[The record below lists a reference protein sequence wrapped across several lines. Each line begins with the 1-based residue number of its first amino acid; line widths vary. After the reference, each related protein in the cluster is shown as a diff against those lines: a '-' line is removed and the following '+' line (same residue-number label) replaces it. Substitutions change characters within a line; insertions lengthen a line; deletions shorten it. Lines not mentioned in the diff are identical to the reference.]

1 LNQKFFGRRVETN
14 LSSPLPPSR
23 VFSKKRSEATA
34 RWYDAGTQGGAKRL
48 NRQQNKKS
56 ATKVQALSLQSA
68 HIIHTGEHMSI
79 EIKTIEA
86 FSVTGFQA
94 RTTNAAEQN
103 PQTGKIGGLW
113 QQFFGSALFAPTA
126 GVVGVYSN
134 YESDAMGAFDVTAGA
149 LSSTEKPANTQ
160 TVQIQ
165 AGQYLVFR
173 GKGAMPQAVIDAW
186 VQIWQHF
193 GQPRTDVERVYR
205 TDFEQY
211 IGADEVAVH
220 IGVRRLPAA

>member
-1 LNQKFFGRRVETN
+1 VKASERQSSQKT
-14 LSSPLPPSR
+14 
-23 VFSKKRSEATA
+23 
-34 RWYDAGTQGGAKRL
+34 
-48 NRQQNKKS
+48 
-56 ATKVQALSLQSA
+56 ATKVQSFSLQSA
-68 HIIHTGEHMSI
+68 HIIRTGEHMST
-79 EIKTIEA
+79 ETKTIDA

-103 PQTGKIGGLW
+103 PHTGKIGGLW
-113 QQFFGSALFAPTA
+113 QQFFGSSLFQPTA

-134 YESDAMGAFDVTAGA
+134 YESDAFGAFDVTAGVPSEA
-149 LSSTEKPANTQ
+149 IASGTAPANTQ

-186 VQIWQHF
+186 IQVWQHF
-193 GQPRTDVERVYR
+193 GLPRTDVARVYA

-211 IGADEVAVH
+211 IAADEVAVH
-220 IGVRRLPAA
+220 IGVRQLG

>member
-1 LNQKFFGRRVETN
+1 
-14 LSSPLPPSR
+14 
-23 VFSKKRSEATA
+23 
-34 RWYDAGTQGGAKRL
+34 
-48 NRQQNKKS
+48 
-56 ATKVQALSLQSA
+56 
-68 HIIHTGEHMSI
+68 MST

-103 PQTGKIGGLW
+103 PQTAKIGGLW
-113 QQFFGSALFAPTA
+113 QQFFGSPLFQPTA

-134 YESDAMGAFDVTAGA
+134 YESDAMGSFDVTAGVPSSS
-149 LSSTEKPANTQ
+149 LSLGVEPANTQ

-193 GQPRTDVERVYR
+193 AQPRTDVARAYR

-211 IGADEVAVH
+211 LGADEVAIH
-220 IGVRRLPAA
+220 IGVR

>member
-1 LNQKFFGRRVETN
+1 
-14 LSSPLPPSR
+14 
-23 VFSKKRSEATA
+23 
-34 RWYDAGTQGGAKRL
+34 
-48 NRQQNKKS
+48 
-56 ATKVQALSLQSA
+56 
-68 HIIHTGEHMSI
+68 MST

-113 QQFFGSALFAPTA
+113 QQFFGSALFQPTV
-126 GVVGVYSN
+126 GGVGVYSQ
-134 YESDAMGAFDVTAGA
+134 YESDAMGAFDVMAGA
-149 LSSTEKPANTQ
+149 PSDAIGSGTTPTNTQ

-186 VQIWQHF
+186 GQIWQHF
-193 GQPRTDVERVYR
+193 SQPRTDMARVYR

-211 IGADEVAVH
+211 IGADEVAIH
-220 IGVRRLPAA
+220 IGLRSL

>member
-1 LNQKFFGRRVETN
+1 VCFQKIY
-14 LSSPLPPSR
+14 
-23 VFSKKRSEATA
+23 EATA
-34 RWYDAGTQGGAKRL
+34 RWYDAGTQGGAKPVD
-48 NRQQNKKS
+48 RQRTKKT
-56 ATKVQALSLQSA
+56 ATKVQSRELQSA
-68 HIIHTGEHMSI
+68 HIIHTGEHMST

-103 PQTGKIGGLW
+103 PQTAKIGGLW

-134 YESDAMGAFDVTAGA
+134 YESDAMGAFDVTAGVTT
-149 LSSTEKPANTQ
+149 STEKPANTQ

-220 IGVRRLPAA
+220 IGVRRLPVA

>member
-1 LNQKFFGRRVETN
+1 
-14 LSSPLPPSR
+14 
-23 VFSKKRSEATA
+23 
-34 RWYDAGTQGGAKRL
+34 
-48 NRQQNKKS
+48 
-56 ATKVQALSLQSA
+56 
-68 HIIHTGEHMSI
+68 MST

-94 RTTNAAEQN
+94 RTTNAAEQS

-113 QQFFGSALFAPTA
+113 QQFFRSALFAPTS

-149 LSSTEKPANTQ
+149 VSSTAKPANTQ

-186 VQIWQHF
+186 VQVWQHF
-193 GQPRTDVERVYR
+193 SQPRSDFERVYA

-211 IGADEVAVH
+211 VGADEVAVH
-220 IGVRRLPAA
+220 IGVRAL

>member
-1 LNQKFFGRRVETN
+1 
-14 LSSPLPPSR
+14 
-23 VFSKKRSEATA
+23 
-34 RWYDAGTQGGAKRL
+34 
-48 NRQQNKKS
+48 
-56 ATKVQALSLQSA
+56 
-68 HIIHTGEHMSI
+68 MST

-113 QQFFGSALFAPTA
+113 QQFFSSALFQPTA
-126 GVVGVYSN
+126 GVVGVYSG
-134 YESDAMGAFDVTAGA
+134 YESDATGAFDVTAGA
-149 LSSTEKPANTQ
+149 PSDAIASDAAPANTQ

-186 VQIWQHF
+186 GQIWQHF
-193 GQPRTDVERVYR
+193 GQPRTDVARVYR

-211 IGADEVAVH
+211 IGADEVAIH
-220 IGVRRLPAA
+220 IGVRQLG

>member
-1 LNQKFFGRRVETN
+1 
-14 LSSPLPPSR
+14 
-23 VFSKKRSEATA
+23 
-34 RWYDAGTQGGAKRL
+34 
-48 NRQQNKKS
+48 
-56 ATKVQALSLQSA
+56 
-68 HIIHTGEHMSI
+68 MST

-113 QQFFGSALFAPTA
+113 QQFFGSSFFQPTA

-134 YESDAMGAFDVTAGA
+134 YESDAMGAFDVTAGVPSSS
-149 LSSTEKPANTQ
+149 LSSGTAPANTQ
-160 TVQIQ
+160 IVQIQ

-186 VQIWQHF
+186 GQIWQHF
-193 GQPRTDVERVYR
+193 GQPRTDVARVYR

-211 IGADEVAVH
+211 IGADEVAIH
-220 IGVRRLPAA
+220 ISVRQLG

>member
-1 LNQKFFGRRVETN
+1 VCFQKIY
-14 LSSPLPPSR
+14 
-23 VFSKKRSEATA
+23 EATA
-34 RWYDAGTQGGAKRL
+34 RWYDAGERVERNAQ
-48 NRQQNKKS
+48 S
-56 ATKVQALSLQSA
+56 ATQEKRPQPKFNRFHYSLPISSKK
-68 HIIHTGEHMSI
+68 GKHMST

-113 QQFFGSALFAPTA
+113 QQLFGSALFAPTA

-149 LSSTEKPANTQ
+149 VSSATKPANTQ

-186 VQIWQHF
+186 MQIWQHF
-193 GQPRTDVERVYR
+193 GQPRTDVERVYA

-220 IGVRRLPAA
+220 IGVRRLSAA

>member
-1 LNQKFFGRRVETN
+1 
-14 LSSPLPPSR
+14 
-23 VFSKKRSEATA
+23 
-34 RWYDAGTQGGAKRL
+34 
-48 NRQQNKKS
+48 
-56 ATKVQALSLQSA
+56 
-68 HIIHTGEHMSI
+68 MST

-86 FSVTGFQA
+86 FIVTGFQA

-113 QQFFGSALFAPTA
+113 QQFFGSPLFAPTA

-149 LSSTEKPANTQ
+149 VSSTAKPANTQ
-160 TVQIQ
+160 SVQIQ

-186 VQIWQHF
+186 MQIWQHF
-193 GQPRTDVERVYR
+193 GQPRTDVERLYQ

-211 IGADEVAVH
+211 MGADEVAVH
-220 IGVRRLPAA
+220 IGVRRLSPARSH

>member
-1 LNQKFFGRRVETN
+1 
-14 LSSPLPPSR
+14 
-23 VFSKKRSEATA
+23 
-34 RWYDAGTQGGAKRL
+34 
-48 NRQQNKKS
+48 
-56 ATKVQALSLQSA
+56 
-68 HIIHTGEHMSI
+68 MST

-113 QQFFGSALFAPTA
+113 QRFFGSPLFQPTA
-126 GVVGVYSN
+126 GVVGVYSQ

-149 LSSTEKPANTQ
+149 PSDVIATGTAPANTQ

-173 GKGAMPQAVIDAW
+173 GKGAMPQAVMDAW
-186 VQIWQHF
+186 GQIWQHF
-193 GQPRTDVERVYR
+193 GQPRTDVARVYR

-211 IGADEVAVH
+211 IGADEVAIHV
-220 IGVRRLPAA
+220 GVIQLG

>member
-1 LNQKFFGRRVETN
+1 
-14 LSSPLPPSR
+14 
-23 VFSKKRSEATA
+23 
-34 RWYDAGTQGGAKRL
+34 
-48 NRQQNKKS
+48 
-56 ATKVQALSLQSA
+56 
-68 HIIHTGEHMSI
+68 MST
-79 EIKTIEA
+79 EINTIEA

-103 PQTGKIGGLW
+103 PQTRKIGGLW
-113 QQFFGSALFAPTA
+113 QHFFGSSLFQPTA

-134 YESDAMGAFDVTAGA
+134 YESDAMGAFDVTAGVSSSS
-149 LSSTEKPANTQ
+149 LSSGAAPANTQ

-165 AGQYLVFR
+165 AGEYLVFR

-186 VQIWQHF
+186 LQIWQHF
-193 GQPRTDVERVYR
+193 GQPRTDMARVYR

-220 IGVRRLPAA
+220 IGVRRL